1 MDEAGTFLNLAYGS
15 NMLTARLRERV
26 SSARPVG
33 TACLPGFSLRWHK
46 VSVDGSGKCN
56 VVEDATPGACVWGV
70 FFAIESA
77 QKDSLDKA
85 EGLGKGYGDREV
97 SVVLGGSTLSAQ
109 TYVATRTDA
118 AYLPYDW
125 YKALVVAGARE
136 HALPPDYVAVLEA
149 QQCMVDANDERR
161 RKNLRLTDA
170 RWAGR
175 RRPAVRD
182 D

>member
-1 MDEAGTFLNLAYGS
+1 MDEAVTFLNFAYGS
-15 NMLTARLRERV
+15 NMLSARLRERV
-26 SSARPVG
+26 PSARPAG

-70 FFAIESA
+70 VFASDFA

-85 EGLGKGYGDREV
+85 EGLGNGYGSCEV
-97 SVVLGGSTLSAQ
+97 SVLLRGGATLTAQ
-109 TYVATRTDA
+109 AYVATRTDA

-136 HALPPDYVAVLEA
+136 HALPSDYVAMLEA
-149 QQCMVDANDERR
+149 QPCTVDGNEERR
-161 RKNLRLTDA
+161 RKNLLLTGA
-170 RWAGR
+170 R
-175 RRPAVRD
+175 
-182 D
+182 

>member
-1 MDEAGTFLNLAYGS
+1 MDEAVTFLNFAYGS
-15 NMLTARLRERV
+15 NMLSARLRERV
-26 SSARPVG
+26 PSARPAG

-70 FFAIESA
+70 VFAIDFA

-85 EGLGKGYGDREV
+85 EGLGNGYGSREV
-97 SVVLGGSTLSAQ
+97 SVMLGGATLTAQ
-109 TYVATRTDA
+109 AYVATRTDA

-136 HALPPDYVAVLEA
+136 HVLPPDYVAVLEA
-149 QQCMVDANDERR
+149 QPCTVDANEERR
-161 RKNLRLTDA
+161 RKNLLLTGA
-170 RWAGR
+170 R
-175 RRPAVRD
+175 
-182 D
+182 